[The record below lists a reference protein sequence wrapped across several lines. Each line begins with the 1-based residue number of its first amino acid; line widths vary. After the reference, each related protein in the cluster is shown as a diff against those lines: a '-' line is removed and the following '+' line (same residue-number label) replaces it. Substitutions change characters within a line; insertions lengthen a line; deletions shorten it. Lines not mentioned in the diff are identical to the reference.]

1 MDERV
6 EKKIYSLEEAVSRVV
21 DESKTLAGLIDDD
34 ADLVEDLQQI
44 AMALL
49 YETET
54 LKVKLTI
61 GTPMGKT

>member
-6 EKKIYSLEEAVSRVV
+6 ERKIYSLEEAVSRVV
-21 DESKTLAGLIDDD
+21 DESKTLAGLIDDVN
-34 ADLVEDLQQI
+34 LVEDLRQI

-61 GTPMGKT
+61 GTPIGKT

>member
-6 EKKIYSLEEAVSRVV
+6 ERKIYSLEEAVSRVV
-21 DESKTLAGLIDDD
+21 DESKTLAGLIDDV
-34 ADLVEDLQQI
+34 DLVEDLQQI
-44 AMALL
+44 AMALH

-54 LKVKLTI
+54 LKVRLAI